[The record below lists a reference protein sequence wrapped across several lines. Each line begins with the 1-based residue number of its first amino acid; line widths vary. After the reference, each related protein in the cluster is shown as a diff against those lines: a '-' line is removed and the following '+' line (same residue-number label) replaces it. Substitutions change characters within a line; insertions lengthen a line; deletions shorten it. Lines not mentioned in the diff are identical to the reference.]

1 MSAEN
6 IQDDGNAEIRDD
18 EGNVYATEVA
28 MLDGAP
34 VVQKT
39 MKLKYTDER
48 DMHPAWFAFC
58 EWAAKQPGCYFKMV
72 SGDCYGV
79 ELQEE
84 GVQTQCF
91 RLTTYFNTGTCCAEY
106 EYSGDDE
113 LWFPT
118 LDHMDRTL
126 AMAAH
131 FREFVAAVT
140 VSC

>member
-6 IQDDGNAEIRDD
+6 IQDDGNAEIHDD
-18 EGNVYATEVA
+18 EGNVYVTEVA

-34 VVQKT
+34 AIQKT

-48 DMHPAWFAFC
+48 DMHPAWFALC
-58 EWAAKQPGCYFKMV
+58 EWAAKQPGCYFDMV
-72 SGDCYGV
+72 DGERYGV
-79 ELQEE
+79 ELREE
-84 GVQTQCF
+84 DGPTQWF
-91 RLTTYFNTGTCCAEY
+91 LLTTYFETGRCYAKY

-113 LWFPT
+113 LWFLT
-118 LDHMDRTL
+118 LEDMDRTL

-131 FREFVAAVT
+131 FRDFVAAVT